1 MKKSQIFLNLLFT
14 VLSLLIVAPF
24 LLVLAISFS
33 SESDILS
40 SGYSLIPKNID
51 LSAYKYVLKN
61 SETVVNAYT
70 TTILFSA
77 LTMALSTFLCCLAAY
92 PLSRRE
98 YKHKAVV
105 SFYLFFTMLFGGGLV
120 PTYILITQYLHL
132 SNTIWVY
139 VLPALISPWNIFMI
153 RSFMQGIP
161 NEITEAAVVDG
172 ANEFEIFFKFILP
185 LSKPVIATV
194 ALLTFLGKWND
205 WMTSMLY
212 VDNAKLQS
220 LQYMLQKILSNIEL
234 LRQQQQTSSIVQT
247 SDMVNIPSE
256 TARMAMAIVVAGP
269 ALIVFPFFQ
278 KYFAKGMTVGSVK
291 G

>member
-1 MKKSQIFLNLLFT
+1 MKKSQIFLNLFFII
-14 VLSLLIVAPF
+14 LSALIVIPF

-33 SESDILS
+33 RESDILS
-40 SGYSLIPKNID
+40 SGYSLIPKHID
-51 LSAYKYVLKN
+51 LSAYRYVLKN

-70 TTILFSA
+70 TTIVFSV
-77 LTMALSTFLCCLAAY
+77 LTMVLSTFLCCLAAY
-92 PLSRRE
+92 PLSRSE
-98 YKHKAVV
+98 YKHKRGV

-132 SNTIWVY
+132 SNNIWVY
-139 VLPALISPWNIFMI
+139 VLPSLISPWYIFMI

-161 NEITEAAVVDG
+161 SEITEAAVVDG

-194 ALLTFLGKWND
+194 ALLTFLAKWND

-212 VDNAKLQS
+212 VDDVKLQS
-220 LQYMLQKILSNIEL
+220 LQYMLQKILNNIEL
-234 LRQQQQTSSIVQT
+234 LRQQQMGGTVQT
-247 SDMVNIPSE
+247 IDMVNVPSE
-256 TARMAMAIVVAGP
+256 TARMAMAIIVAGP
-269 ALIVFPFFQ
+269 ALVVFPFFQ